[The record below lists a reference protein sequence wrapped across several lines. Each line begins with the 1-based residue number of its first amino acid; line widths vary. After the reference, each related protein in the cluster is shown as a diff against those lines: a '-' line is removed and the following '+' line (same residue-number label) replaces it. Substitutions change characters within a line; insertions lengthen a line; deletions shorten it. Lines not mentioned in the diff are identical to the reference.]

1 MATTYPLQ
9 NAILVSETTA
19 KSMVKNEFRFM
30 VIDQVSM
37 AAGATRTYNVATL
50 LAAEA
55 GLYDLKTI
63 DLDIHVIDTEVG
75 SATNGYLVNG
85 DAVIA
90 SGFKVTGEVTVTNTF
105 DSALTVLIR
114 VRVNKKIS

>member
-1 MATTYPLQ
+1 MATTPPLQ
-9 NAILVSETTA
+9 DAVLVSEATA
-19 KSMVKNEFRFM
+19 KGMVKNEFRFM
-30 VIDQVSM
+30 VLDQVSM

-55 GLYDLKTI
+55 SLYDLKTI
-63 DLDIHVIDTEVG
+63 DLDIRVTDTEVG
-75 SATNGYLVNG
+75 STTNGYFVNG

>member
-1 MATTYPLQ
+1 M
-9 NAILVSETTA
+9 SEATA
-19 KSMVKNEFRFM
+19 KSLIKNEFRFM
-30 VIDQVSM
+30 AIDQVSM

-55 GLYDLKTI
+55 SLYDLKTI
-63 DLDIHVIDTEVG
+63 VLDIRVIDTEVG
-75 SATNGYLVNG
+75 SDTNGYFVNG

-90 SGFKVTGEVTVTNTF
+90 SGFKATGEVTVKNTF
-105 DSALTVLIR
+105 DAALTVLIR